1 MHIPV
6 KLKIFLLS
14 IFVLFLV
21 SIFISSCKNND
32 SNNPVVPPGG
42 LMNYVGGY
50 NTPGDSRGIKIAS
63 LNQTPYAFIA
73 DGGYGL
79 QIINISNPT
88 LPVLAG
94 SYNTVGFAYHVE
106 LSSVNGTSFAFVS
119 DGAGGMVVI
128 NISIPSNPHISNG
141 ISFADDVIICSSVS
155 GNYLF
160 IAGFNDK
167 VYIYDISN
175 LPNSLTQIAI
185 YNAHDRINHIE
196 VSNGIA
202 YLAEVNL
209 GLEIF
214 NVTVPS
220 APVFL
225 SGIDTPG
232 DAKSLKIGSHYA
244 FVADG
249 DAGLT
254 VIDIINP
261 SNPLFVSNNKSGGTY
276 MGICY
281 TNTTTQPQ
289 VYTAEYSFGVESYD
303 VSNIPEPKATE
314 YYDTPGYSYD
324 LIFNAGMVYVADG
337 QNGLMIL
344 QYK

>member
-1 MHIPV
+1 MHIPG
-6 KLKIFLLS
+6 KLKVFHYS
-14 IFVLFLV
+14 IFALFLI
-21 SIFISSCKNND
+21 SIYFSSCKNND

-42 LMNYVGGY
+42 LMNYIGGY

-63 LNQTPYAFIA
+63 VNLTPYAFIA

-88 LPVLAG
+88 LPVLTG
-94 SYNTVGFAYHVE
+94 SYNSVGFAYHVE
-106 LSSVNGTSFAFVS
+106 LSTVNGIPYAFLS
-119 DGAGGMVVI
+119 DGEGGMMVVDV
-128 NISIPSNPHISNG
+128 SIPSNPHTSNG
-141 ISFADDVIICSSVS
+141 VSFADDVIIGSSVS

-160 IAGFNDK
+160 IAGFKGK

-175 LPNSLTQIAI
+175 LPNSLSQIAI
-185 YNAHDRINHIE
+185 YNAHDKINHIE
-196 VSNGIA
+196 VSNGTA
-202 YLAEVNL
+202 YLAELDL

-232 DAKSLKIGSHYA
+232 NAKNLRIGSHYA
-244 FVADG
+244 FIADG
-249 DAGLT
+249 DGGLT
-254 VIDIINP
+254 VIDILNP

-276 MGICY
+276 MGVCY
-281 TNTTTQPQ
+281 TNLLAQPQ
-289 VYTAEYSFGVESYD
+289 VYTAEYAFGVESYD
-303 VSNIPEPKATE
+303 VSNISEPKATE

-324 LIFNAGMVYVADG
+324 LYFNGGMVYVADG